1 MFPFCSDPD
10 SLEGFAWWACY
21 LTTRKHL
28 LFYSSFGTVLLLLVI
43 TAPAALT
50 LGFGGAV
57 ASRSRFLPLAWLG
70 KIYTSMV
77 RGIPDVIFFLFVPL
91 ALDQG
96 LEWIRHHLL
105 CPEWTEPIR
114 EDGNFVVCDEAKLPL
129 SSAPEWMHET
139 YGFLLAVVAF
149 ALIFGA
155 FAAHVLA
162 GAMRAVPH
170 GQLETAAAY
179 GMSRAQVF
187 WRILVPQMW
196 IYALPGLSNLWQI
209 LVKAT
214 PLLFLLGVEDIVY
227 WARELGG
234 TKTSVY
240 DYPHGDWRIYY
251 FLVLLV
257 FYLALTK
264 LSEMGFGR
272 LTRRFSRGQK
282 TIGSSAPT
290 TA

>member
-10 SLEGFAWWACY
+10 SLEGIAWWACY

-96 LEWIRHHLL
+96 LEWIRHHLF

-149 ALIFGA
+149 ALVFGA

-234 TKTSVY
+234 AKTSVY

-282 TIGSSAPT
+282 TIGSSTPT

>member
-1 MFPFCSDPD
+1 
-10 SLEGFAWWACY
+10 
-21 LTTRKHL
+21 
-28 LFYSSFGTVLLLLVI
+28 
-43 TAPAALT
+43 
-50 LGFGGAV
+50 
-57 ASRSRFLPLAWLG
+57 
-70 KIYTSMV
+70 
-77 RGIPDVIFFLFVPL
+77 
-91 ALDQG
+91 
-96 LEWIRHHLL
+96 
-105 CPEWTEPIR
+105 
-114 EDGNFVVCDEAKLPL
+114 
-129 SSAPEWMHET
+129 
-139 YGFLLAVVAF
+139 
-149 ALIFGA
+149 
-155 FAAHVLA
+155 
-162 GAMRAVPH
+162 
-170 GQLETAAAY
+170 
-179 GMSRAQVF
+179 
-187 WRILVPQMW
+187 MW

-282 TIGSSAPT
+282 TIGTSAPT

>member
-1 MFPFCSDPD
+1 MFSFCSDPD
-10 SLEGFAWWACY
+10 TLEGAAWWACY

-77 RGIPDVIFFLFVPL
+77 RGIPDVLFFLFVPL

-105 CPEWTEPIR
+105 CPEWAEPIR
-114 EDGNFVVCDEAKLPL
+114 QDGNFVVCREAKLPL
-129 SSAPEWMHET
+129 SSAPEWMHEI

-149 ALIFGA
+149 ALVFGA
-155 FAAHVLA
+155 FAANVLA

-196 IYALPGLSNLWQI
+196 VYALPGLSNLWQI

-240 DYPHGDWRIYY
+240 DYPHGDWRLYY

-257 FYLALTK
+257 FYLVLTK
-264 LSEMGFGR
+264 FSEMGFDR

-282 TIGSSAPT
+282 TIGSSSPT

>member
-1 MFPFCSDPD
+1 MFSFCSDPD
-10 SLEGFAWWACY
+10 TLEGAAWWACY

-77 RGIPDVIFFLFVPL
+77 RGIPDVLFFLFVPL

-105 CPEWTEPIR
+105 CPDWAEPIR
-114 EDGNFVVCDEAKLPL
+114 QDGNFVVCREAKLPL
-129 SSAPEWMHET
+129 SSAPEWMHEI

-149 ALIFGA
+149 ALVFGA
-155 FAAHVLA
+155 FAANVLA

-196 IYALPGLSNLWQI
+196 VYALPGLSNLWQI

-240 DYPHGDWRIYY
+240 DYPHGDWRLYY

-257 FYLALTK
+257 FYLVLTK
-264 LSEMGFGR
+264 LSEMGFDR

-282 TIGSSAPT
+282 TIGSSSPT